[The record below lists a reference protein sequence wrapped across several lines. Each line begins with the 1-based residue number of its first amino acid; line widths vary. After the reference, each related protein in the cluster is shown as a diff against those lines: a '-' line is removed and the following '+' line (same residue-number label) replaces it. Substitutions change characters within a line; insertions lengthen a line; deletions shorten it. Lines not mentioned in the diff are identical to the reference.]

1 MNVICVKS
9 NSVGVDS
16 WRCISLD
23 MLQPGQLMVHFVLM
37 SNTLLFYVFKLFC
50 WFRYILKHYKIVA
63 KYLFIFTSSQWPLL
77 QCLGD
82 LFDLVTSPGMTE
94 YHSSG
99 CPHVKDMMWH
109 TEHGVATRPLSTFK
123 QLLALTEKCIFRGEK
138 ETFRDWINY
147 NWLMGY
153 WWFLT
158 IQSMC
163 PEQIHAKDCR
173 IDFRILWRIVILF
186 VQISIPAQYKWNKT

>member
-1 MNVICVKS
+1 M
-9 NSVGVDS
+9 
-16 WRCISLD
+16 LD

-123 QLLALTEKCIFRGEK
+123 QLLALTERCIFRGEK
-138 ETFRDWINY
+138 ETFHGLNQPQ
-147 NWLMGY
+147 
-153 WWFLT
+153 LT
-158 IQSMC
+158 LWDIDGSWQFSLC
-163 PEQIHAKDCR
+163 LLNKSTPR
-173 IDFRILWRIVILF
+173 I
-186 VQISIPAQYKWNKT
+186 AE

>member
-1 MNVICVKS
+1 
-9 NSVGVDS
+9 
-16 WRCISLD
+16 

-82 LFDLVTSPGMTE
+82 LFDLVTSPGVPLLWVSPCQRHDVTHWAWCSNEAVKYIQAVTSFNWEMYLQRWERNFSWTE
-94 YHSSG
+94 
-99 CPHVKDMMWH
+99 
-109 TEHGVATRPLSTFK
+109 STTIDF
-123 QLLALTEKCIFRGEK
+123 
-138 ETFRDWINY
+138 
-147 NWLMGY
+147 MGY

-158 IQSMC
+158 IQSMS
-163 PEQIHAKDCR
+163 PEQIHAQDCR